1 MPDAM
6 DAVQA
11 FAQDAVDDALRNRAR
26 QPTTVGRTH
35 CANLDCGEA
44 ISPLRQQGG
53 AQLCI
58 ECQRADE
65 ADARGRRR

>member
-11 FAQDAVDDALRNRAR
+11 FAQDSVDDALRNRAR
-26 QPTTVGRTH
+26 RPAHTGRTH

-44 ISPLRQQGG
+44 ISALRQQCG
-53 AQLCI
+53 AQLCL
-58 ECQRADE
+58 ECQRAE
-65 ADARGRRR
+65 ETDARGRRR